1 MTVTITHKQSRWLGL
16 AGVLG
21 GLTLFAGDML
31 LYWAADSTDLKL
43 NMAHAA
49 AWRILASGLT
59 ALLAAWLYLAGTG
72 QVYYAFMPATRWVR
86 LTVTTCFAAILVA
99 YGVVHGNYIAIAAT
113 AQLAVQHGLDMAAA
127 TNLAVRSN
135 EMLRWVVYPVFGL
148 LSVLFVWQV
157 WQRHTR
163 YPRWMLLFFP
173 LLPFLLQ
180 GVVSKLLSGQWWVVV
195 MGGYLNLLLVI
206 FFAASTIALWRK

>member
-1 MTVTITHKQSRWLGL
+1 MTITQKQSRWLGL

-31 LYWAADSTDLKL
+31 LYWAGDSTDLKL
-43 NMAHAA
+43 NMGHAA
-49 AWRILASGLT
+49 AWRIVASGLT
-59 ALLAAWLYLAGTG
+59 ALLAAWLYLLGTG
-72 QVYYAFMPATRWVR
+72 QVYYAFMPAARWIR
-86 LTVTTCFAAILVA
+86 ITVTACFAAIVIA

-113 AQLAVQHGLDMAAA
+113 AQLAVEHGLDMATA
-127 TNLAVRSN
+127 TSLAVSSN
-135 EMLRWVVYPVFGL
+135 EMLRWVVYPVFAL

-157 WQRHTR
+157 WQRYTR

-180 GVVSKLLSGQWWVVV
+180 GVISKLLSGTLWVVV
-195 MGGYLNLLLVI
+195 MGGYLNLLLVV
-206 FFAASTIALWRK
+206 FFVASTIALWRK